1 MTPEEIVE
9 YASTLGL
16 LLYKNGN
23 QIDYFGQ
30 LPPNFVELFK
40 AWLPYKPMILEY
52 LENPVWG
59 HRVRLAK
66 AQAAAS
72 KKRLNLPCVYLGDLL
87 NAKPACGCGALHGCA
102 KYGQAVL
109 TGSSNQYRVC
119 SRCPDYVARES
130 S

>member
-1 MTPEEIVE
+1 MSPEEIVDH
-9 YASTLGL
+9 AATLGVFL
-16 LLYKNGN
+16 FNDSGKLSFY
-23 QIDYFGQ
+23 GQ
-30 LPPNFVELFK
+30 LPVGWIETV
-40 AWLPYKPMILEY
+40 KPWISEKQKILEY
-52 LENPVWG
+52 LENPVWA

-72 KKRLNLPCVYLGDLL
+72 KKRLNLPCVHLGDLL
-87 NAKPACGCGALHGCA
+87 NPKPACGCGALHGCA